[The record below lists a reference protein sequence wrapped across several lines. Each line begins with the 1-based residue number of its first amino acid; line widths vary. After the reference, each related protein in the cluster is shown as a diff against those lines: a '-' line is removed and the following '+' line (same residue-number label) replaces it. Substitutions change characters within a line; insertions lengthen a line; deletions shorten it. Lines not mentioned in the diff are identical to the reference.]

1 MSPTSSEEGSA
12 IHGALIEEQLATPRQ
27 QRAKTKASGP
37 AGNRKAHLA
46 ANTSTFYVLQNNQR
60 SCKFCM

>member
-1 MSPTSSEEGSA
+1 VSPTSSEEGSA

-46 ANTSTFYVLQNNQR
+46 ADTSTFYVL
-60 SCKFCM
+60 